1 MKRRRSKSGQQP
13 SVLGTGL
20 LALDVVMGHQAG
32 CKGVVPRLFAGGTCG
47 NVLAILA
54 YLGWRAYPIA
64 RLNGDPASEYVLQ
77 DLRRWQINLD
87 FVSCGRTCSTPVVIE
102 QIGRDHAGQGYH
114 RFSFRCP
121 CCGAWLPTYRAVLAS
136 AIGRIVPKIEDAKV
150 FFFDRASRGALDM
163 ARACAARGALIVF
176 EPSANYE
183 ARLLEEA
190 IGLAHILKYSDVRF
204 TEASA
209 SRTGHSP
216 LLEIQ
221 TRGSEGLYFRSRL
234 RSSSTREWQH
244 LEAYD
249 VAHVTDAAGAGDWC
263 AAVVI
268 EKLGRNGLKGFKT
281 ASDSAIVDA
290 LRYGQAA
297 AAWNCAFEGARGGM
311 YCTDPK
317 AFHDEVNRIMK
328 GNAPKT
334 LIRDSSQEA
343 ISRFFAGLCPAC
355 RRTDGSSSDNCR
367 AKNKR
372 RSSRPSN
379 KAKCR

>member
-32 CKGVVPRLFAGGTCG
+32 HKGVVPRLFAGGTCG

-102 QIGRDHAGQGYH
+102 QIGRDHTGQGYH

-150 FFFDRASRGALDM
+150 FFFDRASRGALTM
-163 ARACAARGALIVF
+163 AQACASRGALIVF
-176 EPSANYE
+176 ELAANYE

-190 IGLAHILKYSDVRF
+190 VQCAHILKSSDERF
-204 TEASA
+204 EEVSA
-209 SRTGHSP
+209 FHTGHGP

-221 TRGSEGLYFRSRL
+221 TRGREGLYFRSRL
-234 RSSSTREWQH
+234 RSLSTREWQH

-281 ASDSAIVDA
+281 ASNSAIVDA

-311 YCTDPK
+311 EHSDRKVFWAEVTRIAKGKTARPK
-317 AFHDEVNRIMK
+317 KHEMLTVRHGELLRK
-328 GNAPKT
+328 
-334 LIRDSSQEA
+334 
-343 ISRFFAGLCPAC
+343 LCPGC
-355 RRTDGSSSDNCR
+355 RRKWQTE
-367 AKNKR
+367 
-372 RSSRPSN
+372 
-379 KAKCR
+379 